1 MGTRRIAGQQHGVRT
16 RRRRRRKGEVEKE
29 GMRGQ
34 SESRY
39 EQRKE
44 KKRGWR
50 MVRGRS
56 GKKREVKSV
65 RKGWEVE
72 ERKAWRMSRAEVK
85 EKQKIEHR
93 WE

>member
-1 MGTRRIAGQQHGVRT
+1 
-16 RRRRRRKGEVEKE
+16 
-29 GMRGQ
+29 
-34 SESRY
+34 
-39 EQRKE
+39 
-44 KKRGWR
+44 

-85 EKQKIEHR
+85 EEQKTEHR